1 MHNYLFGDLSE
12 KKSDIIDLRLKVN
25 SVGWNERIIL

>member
-1 MHNYLFGDLSE
+1 MYNYLLGDLSE
-12 KKSDIIDLRLKVN
+12 KKSDIMNLRLKVK

>member
-1 MHNYLFGDLSE
+1 MHNYLLGDLSE